1 MTRTLI
7 FKVACLLVVFMLLFN
22 IVSILFSSN
31 SDRITFTYCL
41 EKFSEYNNSNQIDF
55 SVVFNGLKTAL
66 DKMTIDATG
75 DKIVDGL
82 ISFVNSFSNMLIGSC
97 TFICYG
103 AIFLY
108 SLCTFGYWLWAS
120 FV

>member
-7 FKVACLLVVFMLLFN
+7 FRVACVLVVFILLFD
-22 IVSILFSSN
+22 IIGMLFSLDN
-31 SDRITFTYCL
+31 NRISLTYCL
-41 EKFSEYNNSNQIDF
+41 EKFSDYNSSNQVDF
-55 SVVFNGLKTAL
+55 SVVFNGLKSAL

-103 AIFLY
+103 AVFLY
-108 SLCTFGYWLWAS
+108 SICTFGYWLWAN